1 MSNFNVFPPALL
13 NDLEMEEDYISEEIF
28 LSALT
33 EKVAYLMD
41 KKLDYFLSLLY
52 RLDVKEV
59 DIKKALLGQDTISPP
74 RALAALILERQKNR
88 LATRQKY
95 RNQPS
100 DIED

>member
-1 MSNFNVFPPALL
+1 MSNFNLFPPSLMS
-13 NDLEMEEDYISEEIF
+13 DLEMDEDYISEEVF

-41 KKLDYFLSLLY
+41 KKLDFFLSLLY

-74 RALAALILERQKNR
+74 RALATLILERQKNR
-88 LATRQKY
+88 WATRQKY
-95 RNQPS
+95 KNQS
-100 DIED
+100 TELED